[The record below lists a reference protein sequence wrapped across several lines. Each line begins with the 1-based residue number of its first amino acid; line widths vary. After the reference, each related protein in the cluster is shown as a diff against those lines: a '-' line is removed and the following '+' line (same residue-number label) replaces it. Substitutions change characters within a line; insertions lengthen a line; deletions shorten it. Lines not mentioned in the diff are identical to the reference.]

1 MRLSIEDQ
9 SSYPKEKRRLFRSGI
24 LHFLE
29 DPAIAGDAK
38 SHVYYPDGVLC
49 VRDGRIEALGSAKEI
64 LSREPETVE
73 MIHYPD
79 GLIVPGFVDCHVH
92 YPQTGMI
99 AAYGEQLIEW
109 LKTYTFPTEKTFA
122 DPENA
127 RRGADFFLMELLRNG
142 TTTAMVLPTVHRVSV
157 EAFFEAAVERRMRM
171 ICGKVLMDRNA
182 PPDLL
187 DTAGMGFIES
197 KALIEKWHGKERLRY
212 AVTPRFAPTSSSGQL
227 SAAGKLLREYPDVYL
242 HTHLSENLKEVQWV
256 ASLFPESAGYLDV
269 YDRAGLVGH
278 HSVFAHCIHLTDNEM
293 HRLCQTGA
301 SIAFCPSSNL
311 FLGSGLF
318 NLSRAQRMGVRTGIG
333 TDVGGGTSLSILRT
347 LQDAY
352 KTQQLLGNRLSPMSA
367 FYLATL
373 GGARVLDLD
382 DFIGNFL
389 PGKEADFIVLDD
401 RATPLQA
408 FRSERSNTLEERLFS
423 LAILGDDRSVK
434 ASYILGELAF

>member
-1 MRLSIEDQ
+1 
-9 SSYPKEKRRLFRSGI
+9 
-24 LHFLE
+24 
-29 DPAIAGDAK
+29 
-38 SHVYYPDGVLC
+38 
-49 VRDGRIEALGSAKEI
+49 
-64 LSREPETVE
+64 
-73 MIHYPD
+73 
-79 GLIVPGFVDCHVH
+79 
-92 YPQTGMI
+92 
-99 AAYGEQLIEW
+99 
-109 LKTYTFPTEKTFA
+109 
-122 DPENA
+122 
-127 RRGADFFLMELLRNG
+127 
-142 TTTAMVLPTVHRVSV
+142 
-157 EAFFEAAVERRMRM
+157 M

-389 PGKEADFIVLDD
+389 PGDA
-401 RATPLQA
+401 
-408 FRSERSNTLEERLFS
+408 
-423 LAILGDDRSVK
+423 
-434 ASYILGELAF
+434 ASGVSI